1 MRIPS
6 LATRSLSF
14 ALLLAASANLL
25 LGQDADPPKPAA
37 EQKEAAIQKIEQLFG
52 EVEIE
57 RDPRKPQVNPP
68 PVGVEE
74 ESKEE
79 EDPQAAQGPE
89 ALSIQR
95 LEKVLRVEL
104 AFLRRVVQLD
114 EQQEKLLAQFDR
126 KWVAKKVSVQRDLRG
141 GGAFLQVGQDFPQP
155 HSVMQRAVLRALDK
169 ELATILQPQQ
179 NDAYQVERKV
189 RSKFVSQASV
199 DAILALLDDQLY
211 LEPAQRDAIRKDLE
225 KSTNIDFDP
234 RFLMTNRRYLP
245 MLPDSAILKH
255 LDIEQKRIYRSLQK
269 VSFGISQE
277 PDQEVIEK

>member
-1 MRIPS
+1 
-6 LATRSLSF
+6 
-14 ALLLAASANLL
+14 
-25 LGQDADPPKPAA
+25 
-37 EQKEAAIQKIEQLFG
+37 
-52 EVEIE
+52 
-57 RDPRKPQVNPP
+57 
-68 PVGVEE
+68 
-74 ESKEE
+74 
-79 EDPQAAQGPE
+79 
-89 ALSIQR
+89 
-95 LEKVLRVEL
+95 VLRVEL

-179 NDAYQVERKV
+179 NEAYQVERKV

-211 LEPAQRDAIRKDLE
+211 LEPSQRDAIRKDLE

>member
-1 MRIPS
+1 MTIPP
-6 LATRSLSF
+6 LASRSLLIAF
-14 ALLLAASANLL
+14 LLAVSANVLL
-25 LGQDADPPKPAA
+25 AQDADPPKPAA
-37 EQKEAAIQKIEQLFG
+37 DQKEAAIQKIEQLFG
-52 EVEIE
+52 EVEVE
-57 RDPRKPQVNPP
+57 LEVRKPQPNPP
-68 PVGVEE
+68 PVAAEE
-74 ESKEE
+74 RKEE

-179 NDAYQVERKV
+179 NEAYQVERKV

-211 LEPAQRDAIRKDLE
+211 LEPSQRDAIRKDLE

>member
-1 MRIPS
+1 M
-6 LATRSLSF
+6 ATRSLPF
-14 ALLLAASANLL
+14 ALLLAASANGLWA
-25 LGQDADPPKPAA
+25 QDAEPPKPAA

-52 EVEIE
+52 EVERE
-57 RDPRKPQVNPP
+57 RDPRKPPVPP
-68 PVGVEE
+68 PPLAVEE
-74 ESKEE
+74 EGKEQ

-141 GGAFLQVGQDFPQP
+141 GGAFLQAGQDFPQP

-169 ELATILQPQQ
+169 DLTTILKSPQEDQ
-179 NDAYQVERKV
+179 YLAERRM

-225 KSTNIDFDP
+225 KSTSIDFDP

>member
-1 MRIPS
+1 MTIPP
-6 LATRSLSF
+6 LASRSLLIAF
-14 ALLLAASANLL
+14 LLAVSANVLL
-25 LGQDADPPKPAA
+25 AQDADPPKPAA
-37 EQKEAAIQKIEQLFG
+37 DQKEAAIQKIEQLFG
-52 EVEIE
+52 EVEVE
-57 RDPRKPQVNPP
+57 LEVRKPQPNPP
-68 PVGVEE
+68 PVAAEE
-74 ESKEE
+74 RKEE
-79 EDPQAAQGPE
+79 EDPQEAQGPE

-179 NDAYQVERKV
+179 NEAYQVERKV

-211 LEPAQRDAIRKDLE
+211 LEPSQRDAIRKDLE

>member
-1 MRIPS
+1 MTIPP
-6 LATRSLSF
+6 LASRSLLIAF
-14 ALLLAASANLL
+14 LLAVSANVLL
-25 LGQDADPPKPAA
+25 AQDADPPKPAA
-37 EQKEAAIQKIEQLFG
+37 DQKEAAIQKIEQLFG
-52 EVEIE
+52 EVEVE
-57 RDPRKPQVNPP
+57 LEVRKPQPNPP
-68 PVGVEE
+68 PVAAEE
-74 ESKEE
+74 GKEE

-179 NDAYQVERKV
+179 NEADQVERKV

-211 LEPAQRDAIRKDLE
+211 LEPSQRDAIRKDLE